1 MAKLSRRG
9 RALREFR
16 WSMTQ
21 AGLFIVLG
29 GAMCAAIA
37 VAAALSAS
45 RLPLP
50 EGWDA
55 APYIVAVPLYMAALW
70 MAMSWSGALA
80 WRARART
87 KEPPRFT
94 VSFDNHEIVSSGE
107 GRSDETVA
115 WSDLTEIMILNE
127 DAFPVGSQYWLLAG
141 SDGNGV
147 AIPSEAEGMQ
157 DLLGAMQERLS
168 GFDNAAVVQAM
179 GSLDGAFRVWKKP
192 A

>member
-21 AGLFIVLG
+21 AGLFIVLAC
-29 GAMCAAIA
+29 AMCAAIA
-37 VAAALSAS
+37 VVAGLAAS

-50 EGWDA
+50 EGWGA
-55 APYIVAVPLYMAALW
+55 APYMIAVPLYMAALW
-70 MAMSWSGALA
+70 MAMSWSGALT
-80 WRARART
+80 WRARSRT
-87 KEPPRFT
+87 KEPPRFA
-94 VSFDNHEIVSSGE
+94 VSFDDHGIVSSAE
-107 GRSDETVA
+107 DRADEAVA

-141 SDGNGV
+141 SGGKGA
-147 AIPSEAEGMQ
+147 AIPSEADGMQ
-157 DLLGAMQERLS
+157 NLLAAMQQRLP
-168 GFDNAAVVQAM
+168 GFDNAAVIQAM